1 MLSFIIFL
9 LILGV
14 LVLIH
19 EFGHF
24 FAAKKGGVKVLE
36 FGFGF
41 PPKIL
46 WKKIGET
53 IYSINAIPLGGFV
66 QMFGEE
72 YEDIESKSI
81 KDNTIQSE
89 AKQKAFVYKP
99 PHIKT
104 IIVLAGIFMN
114 IMLGVS
120 IYYFLLSTN
129 GFNSDPIPLLS
140 PYNFRFGSQT
150 GRVVASQ
157 VVKDSPAQKAGIKIE
172 DLVLAYK
179 RPVDENWENIGS
191 AQNLINKVKTMDG
204 QVIMLEIENVRNG
217 EQKIVSVV
225 PRMNKKLNRAIIGVN
240 LMDAAILSY
249 TTPTDKIFSGFF
261 HSYNIM
267 AYNFS
272 TIKQLFDYSV
282 KEKNIETV
290 SQAVSGPIGIFSVIN
305 KLVKSS
311 GKKLV
316 TNLLNIMALLSL
328 SLGVMNLLPFPAL
341 DGGRM
346 VFVLYEW
353 ITGKKTHRVIERY
366 VNFFGFLFLIIVGIL
381 VSIND
386 IIRILK

>member
-41 PPKIL
+41 PPKIF

-72 YEDIESKSI
+72 YEDVESKSI
-81 KDNTIQSE
+81 KEKAVQSE
-89 AKQKAFVYKP
+89 AKNKAFVYKP

-104 IIVLAGIFMN
+104 VIVLAGIFMN
-114 IMLGVS
+114 IMLGVT

-157 VVKDSPAQKAGIKIE
+157 VVKDSPAQKAGIKTE

-225 PRMNKKLNRAIIGVN
+225 PQMNKKLKRAIIGVN

-305 KLVKSS
+305 ELVKSS